1 MSRFGTVAWSRTT
14 SSPFPTR
21 RTLLVRKART
31 GSDQLAAD
39 AAKAGRTLLRPP
51 DVAPAAGHR
60 EARPCRYPSFVLAD
74 QYSKKSI
81 LREPDLLRLLQ
92 SKRSHVRLHGPA
104 SNYLAATASGSSTL
118 REGRKHGG
126 EAKLARSGALGKGA
140 TSPLHTHKP
149 AEKNLTH
156 STTAPPHPAHT
167 RARAHALRRR
177 PQLAADP
184 VPAPTSPRPRPRPRR
199 PVPAVP
205 ARGGPDLASAAPAPP
220 CPDRAHPCRLRP
232 RLGRAR
238 GGAAPSRPRRP
249 EPASDAPA
257 SSRPGRARAGPP
269 PPLLPDRARAIP
281 GRSRPTSAPTVDRS
295 TPPPRPL
302 RTAPRR

>member
-126 EAKLARSGALGKGA
+126 EAKLARHETRRRTG
-140 TSPLHTHKP
+140 TSLRTHGNKP
-149 AEKNLTH
+149 A
-156 STTAPPHPAHT
+156 APNEPRCEPEET
-167 RARAHALRRR
+167 RAYMRTNQRIM
-177 PQLAADP
+177 
-184 VPAPTSPRPRPRPRR
+184 PTSQN
-199 PVPAVP
+199 AK
-205 ARGGPDLASAAPAPP
+205 AR
-220 CPDRAHPCRLRP
+220 C
-232 RLGRAR
+232 
-238 GGAAPSRPRRP
+238 
-249 EPASDAPA
+249 
-257 SSRPGRARAGPP
+257 
-269 PPLLPDRARAIP
+269 
-281 GRSRPTSAPTVDRS
+281 
-295 TPPPRPL
+295 
-302 RTAPRR
+302 